1 MQQNTSVDSSI
12 SSSVQ
17 NLPRLNIGL
26 SKSLL
31 FEDQAAPL
39 PHVVPRYF
47 DGKGPIQQDVMH
59 NFSCARLVRPNVDI
73 ADALLHEISI
83 VLSIDLGERA
93 MLTQERSLATDLRI
107 RYKPRMPKPAEHID
121 KPEPRWQAV
130 LAFLAICTIY
140 LALPRNLVVGPIW
153 LLPTLIVVLLVPTV
167 VSHRMGK
174 HSLNRALGVII
185 NGITTLALIGSV
197 ILLVRA
203 LPSHRGTP
211 LQLLR
216 SGGLLWL
223 TNVIVFALWYWR
235 LDGGGP
241 TLRHKQNK
249 FGSTSFLFPQMQV
262 PHDERAQ
269 FECTRWR
276 PRFIDYLF
284 VAFTQSS
291 TFGPTDAPLLARW
304 AKVLAMIQI
313 FISLG
318 IVVLLISGAVGAL

>member
-1 MQQNTSVDSSI
+1 M
-12 SSSVQ
+12 
-17 NLPRLNIGL
+17 G
-26 SKSLL
+26 
-31 FEDQAAPL
+31 A
-39 PHVVPRYF
+39 
-47 DGKGPIQQDVMH
+47 
-59 NFSCARLVRPNVDI
+59 
-73 ADALLHEISI
+73 
-83 VLSIDLGERA
+83 
-93 MLTQERSLATDLRI
+93 
-107 RYKPRMPKPAEHID
+107 
-121 KPEPRWQAV
+121 
-130 LAFLAICTIY
+130 IY
-140 LALPRNLVVGPIW
+140 LALPRSLIVGPIW

-167 VSHRMGK
+167 VSHRTGRR
-174 HSLNRALGVII
+174 SLNRVLGILI

-203 LPSHRGTP
+203 LPSHTESP
-211 LQLLR
+211 LQLLL
-216 SGGLLWL
+216 SGALLWL

-241 TLRHKQNK
+241 TIRQELKK

-304 AKVLAMIQI
+304 VKILAMIQI
-313 FISLG
+313 FISLS
-318 IVVLLISGAVGAL
+318 IVILLISRAVGVL

>member
-1 MQQNTSVDSSI
+1 MGSS
-12 SSSVQ
+12 
-17 NLPRLNIGL
+17 
-26 SKSLL
+26 
-31 FEDQAAPL
+31 
-39 PHVVPRYF
+39 
-47 DGKGPIQQDVMH
+47 
-59 NFSCARLVRPNVDI
+59 
-73 ADALLHEISI
+73 
-83 VLSIDLGERA
+83 
-93 MLTQERSLATDLRI
+93 
-107 RYKPRMPKPAEHID
+107 AEHVD
-121 KPEPRWQAV
+121 KPEPRGQAL
-130 LAFLAICTIY
+130 LAFLAICAIY
-140 LALPRNLVVGPIW
+140 LALPRDLIVGPIW

-167 VSHRMGK
+167 VSHRVGK
-174 HSLNRALGVII
+174 HSLNRALGIII

-203 LPSHRGTP
+203 LPSHRGTPP

-249 FGSTSFLFPQMQV
+249 FGSTSFVFPQMQI
-262 PHDERAQ
+262 PHDERSQ

-313 FISLG
+313 FISLS
-318 IVVLLISGAVGAL
+318 IVVLLISRAVGVL